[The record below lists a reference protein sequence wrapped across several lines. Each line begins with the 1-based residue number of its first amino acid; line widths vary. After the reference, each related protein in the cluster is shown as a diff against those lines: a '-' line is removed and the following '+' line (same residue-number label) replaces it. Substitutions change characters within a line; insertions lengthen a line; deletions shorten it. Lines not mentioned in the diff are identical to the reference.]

1 MGQPGLITM
10 SRREA
15 DRLKIVEAVIE
26 QRLMPWRAAERL
38 GISRRQIERLVAR
51 QHDIGLPGGLD

>member
-1 MGQPGLITM
+1 
-10 SRREA
+10 
-15 DRLKIVEAVIE
+15 
-26 QRLMPWRAAERL
+26 MPWRAAERL